1 MRQRTVLF
9 RPRAKTNEQ
18 GLSDTWEDSRQGG
31 IARYSTCSQWVFSPT
46 GQHVGYVWLIR
57 LEREAARLMS
67 SDLLS
72 SIFASVPEQL
82 AGTEAGPTRR
92 VCGEHALRIEALFQ
106 EEHPRVVAYLAART
120 GSWAEARDVA
130 SQAFTQVLAMKDP
143 SAVNSLKA
151 YLYTVAQNIAK
162 DRQKLAAIRRRIEGI
177 ARHEFTSTSPSPEP
191 LLSAEQRV
199 EVLQRAI
206 EGLRPLWREVLTLR
220 YWDHL
225 EVNEMVVRF
234 AQRGVDV
241 NKRTVERW
249 LHDAI
254 AECRREVRAAE
265 GDGGGK

>member
-1 MRQRTVLF
+1 MKWVTYLSPSDGSERVGVLVDNEVLGGAAGVSLIDVLRQDGPDLTQ
-9 RPRAKTNEQ
+9 A
-18 GLSDTWEDSRQGG
+18 
-31 IARYSTCSQWVFSPT
+31 
-46 GQHVGYVWLIR
+46 
-57 LEREAARLMS
+57 AARLRS
-67 SDLLS
+67 NPAERVPADSVKLRAPVPVPP
-72 SIFASVPEQL
+72 SI
-82 AGTEAGPTRR
+82 
-92 VCGEHALRIEALFQ
+92 
-106 EEHPRVVAYLAART
+106 
-120 GSWAEARDVA
+120 RD
-130 SQAFTQVLAMKDP
+130 FFGFEDH
-143 SAVNSLKA
+143 AVNSLKA
-151 YLYTVAQNIAK
+151 YLYTVALNIAK

-199 EVLQRAI
+199 QVLQRAI

-225 EVNEMVVRF
+225 EVSEMVARF